1 MTREQLNDF
10 IDERIYPNSENEITA
25 AKHNA
30 VDKALADYAEDYAD
44 EQVASEAGNR
54 DAAISA
60 AIAGEVSNRNSAI
73 ASAIASEVSA
83 RNSAISTAISQE
95 VNDRNTAIGAA
106 IGTEV
111 SNRNAAIDAAV
122 LAARNARYTAFGA
135 VYDSGTGTWSMHGGL
150 VTGITAADMEVICAG
165 ADFNCGSDFIGAL
178 ARGKTNR
185 PLNSYRVVRGDAL
198 PVNFYELAH
207 GNTDLEVFYSPYQNS
222 KFMLCVSKLQNAF
235 IACSNLRIVKYL
247 DVTKCNN
254 FGTYS
259 AQTQTISSAFGGCT
273 KLEEL
278 YMKGIGDFTTPI
290 APATD
295 TNNYPTLDL
304 RDCAVLT
311 KASALYLINN
321 AVNQNRICIRFS
333 SSVSWAGDA
342 EVIAAC
348 AATETHARI
357 VLEFM

>member
-44 EQVASEAGNR
+44 AQIASEVGNR
-54 DAAISA
+54 NTAISA
-60 AIAGEVSNRNSAI
+60 AISGEVSDRDSAI

-83 RNSAISTAISQE
+83 RNSSINAAISQE
-95 VNDRNTAIGAA
+95 VSDRNTAIGTA
-106 IGTEV
+106 ISTEV
-111 SNRNAAIDAAV
+111 SERNAAIDAAV

-135 VYDSGTGTWSMHGGL
+135 TYDNGTWTMHGGL
-150 VTGITAADMEVICAG
+150 VTGITAAEMEVICAG
-165 ADFNCGSDFIGAL
+165 ADFNCGSDFMGAL

-185 PLNSYRVVRGDAL
+185 PLNTYRVVRGDAL
-198 PVNFYELAH
+198 PVNFHELAH
-207 GNTDLEVFYSPYQNS
+207 GNTALEVFYSPYQNDQ
-222 KFMLCVSKLQNAF
+222 FMLCVSTLQYAF
-235 IACSNLRIVKYL
+235 ITCSNLRIVKYL
-247 DVTKCNN
+247 DVTNCNN

-259 AQTQTISSAFGGCT
+259 PQTQTISSAFGGCA

-278 YMKGIGDFTTPI
+278 YMRGIGDFTTPI

-304 RDCAVLT
+304 KDCAVLT

-348 AATETHARI
+348 AATETHAQI

>member
-44 EQVASEAGNR
+44 DKVASEVGNR
-54 DAAISA
+54 NAAISA
-60 AIAGEVSNRNSAI
+60 AIAGEVNDRNSAI

-83 RNSAISTAISQE
+83 RNSAINAAISQE

-106 IGTEV
+106 I
-111 SNRNAAIDAAV
+111 DAAV
-122 LAARNARYTAFGA
+122 LAARNARYAAFGA
-135 VYDSGTGTWSMHGGL
+135 TYDNGTWTMHGGL
-150 VTGITAADMEVICAG
+150 VTGITAAEMEVICAG

-185 PLNSYRVVRGDAL
+185 PLNTYRVVRGDAL
-198 PVNFYELAH
+198 PVNFHELAH
-207 GNTDLEVFYSPYQNS
+207 GNTALEVFYSPFQNDQ
-222 KFMLCVSKLQNAF
+222 FMLCVSKLQNAF
-235 IACSNLRIVKYL
+235 ITCSNLRIVKYL
-247 DVTKCNN
+247 DVTNCNN

-259 AQTQTISSAFGGCT
+259 AQTQTISSAFGGCA

-290 APATD
+290 AHATD
-295 TNNYPTLDL
+295 TNSYPTLDL
-304 RDCAVLT
+304 KDCKALT
-311 KASALYLINN
+311 KTSALYLINN
-321 AVNQNRICIRFS
+321 AVNQNKICIRFS
-333 SSVSWAGDA
+333 SSVSWAGDE
-342 EVIAAC
+342 EVVAAC
-348 AATETHARI
+348 AATETHAQI

>member
-150 VTGITAADMEVICAG
+150 VTGLTAGDMENICASP
-165 ADFNCGSDFIGAL
+165 DFNASDIFTGAMQYG
-178 ARGKTNR
+178 AKTNR
-185 PLNSYRVVRGDAL
+185 PINTYRVVRGSTYPADFTQMAR
-198 PVNFYELAH
+198 N
-207 GNTDLEVFYSPYQNS
+207 NTSLEVFYS
-222 KFMLCVSKLQNAF
+222 LVSGANMFRVKDLTAAF
-235 IACSNLRIVKYL
+235 YGCTALRVVKYL
-247 DVTKCNN
+247 DVSRVTNYAG
-254 FGTYS
+254 FG
-259 AQTQTISSAFGGCT
+259 SAFLNCGN
-273 KLEEL
+273 LEECYL
-278 YMKGIGDFTTPI
+278 KGFDAQKDTRTGHE
-290 APATD
+290 TD
-295 TNNYPTLDL
+295 GTLDFSQSPKLTRESLVFIVENAGTAYEKNL
-304 RDCAVLT
+304 RIPSGIYTAWNADGE
-311 KASALYLINN
+311 ASPTW
-321 AVNQNRICIRFS
+321 QEFTDMC
-333 SSVSWAGDA
+333 VSKKISIHLA
-342 EVIAAC
+342 
-348 AATETHARI
+348 
-357 VLEFM
+357 